1 MIKNKCNYLNGATA
15 VPTDII
21 DKHLKLAPSASFKV
35 LLFILRN
42 PDNTVDAQQIACCTG
57 LPEGDVSDCLQYW
70 EAHGVIETDSIVN
83 EELSQ
88 QAKSNA
94 KCIDVSREAP
104 ASQPKPKA
112 PVRALPLKKPTQR
125 DIALRIS
132 EEPEL
137 TLIYDEAQNIL
148 GTFGYDTQAL
158 ILMIYDYYG
167 FPPEVIIT
175 LLQHQKCEG
184 KTSSSAIKGRA
195 EDWAKRGIDSLEAV
209 EEELL
214 ALDNIQKSFM
224 NIREAAGISADCPTP
239 RIHKFLREWVTELN
253 CSDELIIHAL
263 SESANVLSDAGKLLR
278 KWAKS
283 GITTPQQAVE
293 KEKKAIPKE
302 VKKSYETDKVGK
314 NSVLDWAK
322 KFADGEENK

>member
-1 MIKNKCNYLNGATA
+1 M
-15 VPTDII
+15 
-21 DKHLKLAPSASFKV
+21 
-35 LLFILRN
+35 
-42 PDNTVDAQQIACCTG
+42 
-57 LPEGDVSDCLQYW
+57 
-70 EAHGVIETDSIVN
+70 
-83 EELSQ
+83 
-88 QAKSNA
+88 
-94 KCIDVSREAP
+94 
-104 ASQPKPKA
+104 
-112 PVRALPLKKPTQR
+112 
-125 DIALRIS
+125 
-132 EEPEL
+132 
-137 TLIYDEAQNIL
+137 
-148 GTFGYDTQAL
+148 
-158 ILMIYDYYG
+158 
-167 FPPEVIIT
+167 
-175 LLQHQKCEG
+175 
-184 KTSSSAIKGRA
+184 
-195 EDWAKRGIDSLEAV
+195 

-253 CSDELIIHAL
+253 CSDELIIYAL

-278 KWAKS
+278 KWAKA